1 MIRKYIRQ
9 SWELIRSERLYTALY
24 VAGVALSITTVMVL
38 SIVLYVRLA
47 PVYPEINRD
56 RTMYVS
62 TLTVGD
68 STSTSQSGLSL
79 NAVNEFIAP
88 LEGIECYTVVISDNI
103 SGIVKLPSG
112 RGRIQVK
119 ALATDANFFKVYGF
133 DFIAGTPFTYAD
145 FETGRPCA
153 VVSDR
158 MAIELY
164 GNVDDAMGK
173 EVDMDTNKFRIVG
186 VVREASSAM
195 SRSNAQVFV
204 PYTFYK
210 GYDSTRYTYLY
221 GYQVVLVRKPGAD
234 ESWISSQFDRAARA
248 GASSLGEGVFIKT
261 YGQPIS
267 HYDDSF
273 RSWPGEDDGKTRFL
287 SFYMLVALVLLF
299 VPALNLCGMIV
310 GRMDRRRQ
318 EMAIRKSFGAKRGLL
333 LWQVLVENFLLTL
346 IGAAIG
352 LAVAWGI
359 LYLNYDWI
367 FNFMDEYLS
376 DNDLRTRA
384 SLDFSILISPAVFCI
399 ALCTALLLNIMSS
412 LIPAWLSLR
421 HPIVK
426 SLNERR

>member
-145 FETGRPCA
+145 
-153 VVSDR
+153 V
-158 MAIELY
+158 
-164 GNVDDAMGK
+164 
-173 EVDMDTNKFRIVG
+173 
-186 VVREASSAM
+186 EA
-195 SRSNAQVFV
+195 
-204 PYTFYK
+204 
-210 GYDSTRYTYLY
+210 
-221 GYQVVLVRKPGAD
+221 
-234 ESWISSQFDRAARA
+234 
-248 GASSLGEGVFIKT
+248 
-261 YGQPIS
+261 
-267 HYDDSF
+267 
-273 RSWPGEDDGKTRFL
+273 
-287 SFYMLVALVLLF
+287 
-299 VPALNLCGMIV
+299 
-310 GRMDRRRQ
+310 
-318 EMAIRKSFGAKRGLL
+318 
-333 LWQVLVENFLLTL
+333 
-346 IGAAIG
+346 
-352 LAVAWGI
+352 
-359 LYLNYDWI
+359 
-367 FNFMDEYLS
+367 
-376 DNDLRTRA
+376 
-384 SLDFSILISPAVFCI
+384 
-399 ALCTALLLNIMSS
+399 
-412 LIPAWLSLR
+412 
-421 HPIVK
+421 
-426 SLNERR
+426 